1 MLCQWLEVLI
11 LISHSLETI
20 AAACVSF
27 VSACCFSTCLSLFT
41 FVVPIITSWYNW
53 DFWMSLDII
62 LVTIISSQ
70 WWCFLFEPK
79 YFESGLAIHLN
90 LLTLLHLFSLIYL
103 ARLILVIHLNFKLV
117 WFLLFFF
124 RQLSHLG
131 LWSEISILYIVS
143 RISFYLKNHLF
154 LIGQIRII
162 CLLKWYLL
170 QIEFCLIWIKF
181 YFGKIIPNGPVFGY
195 INRINEISFELIPF
209 NVFYQKFWIVIIVVW
224 LPYFFVHF
232 F

>member
-1 MLCQWLEVLI
+1 M
-11 LISHSLETI
+11 
-20 AAACVSF
+20 
-27 VSACCFSTCLSLFT
+27 
-41 FVVPIITSWYNW
+41 
-53 DFWMSLDII
+53 
-62 LVTIISSQ
+62 
-70 WWCFLFEPK
+70 
-79 YFESGLAIHLN
+79 
-90 LLTLLHLFSLIYL
+90 
-103 ARLILVIHLNFKLV
+103 

-131 LWSEISILYIVS
+131 FWSEISILYIVS

-162 CLLKWYLL
+162 CLLKWNLF

-181 YFGKIIPNGPVFGY
+181 YFGKIIPNGSVFGY
-195 INRINEISFELIPF
+195 INWINEISFELIPF

-232 F
+232 FYIIWITIILTIGIIFLYVFALIMLLRIHKFSNWQIIFLLINPFKINVWRWFIVFLRNIIVVIFDLIASWFILVFSDIIIIWFI